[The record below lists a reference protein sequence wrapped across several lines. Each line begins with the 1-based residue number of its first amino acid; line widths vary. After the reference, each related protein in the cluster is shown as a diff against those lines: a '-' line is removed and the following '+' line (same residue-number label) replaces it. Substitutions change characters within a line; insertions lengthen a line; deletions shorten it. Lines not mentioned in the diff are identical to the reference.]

1 MQPLPFAMCGILSSQ
16 MALRRLGRGET
27 SPPHKNNPN
36 TKHTHPPSRSR
47 EAGMRVIIHCFVRNG
62 WVSFEKKAQ
71 GVTQGTTSM
80 QGGTPDDEGI
90 YVAQPVGDDAPQAGP
105 FEPDFAPAVSVEV
118 ISQSPLTMH
127 FAGVGT
133 KMLCSD
139 VPVTLCSFLPTA
151 PR

>member
-1 MQPLPFAMCGILSSQ
+1 
-16 MALRRLGRGET
+16 
-27 SPPHKNNPN
+27 
-36 TKHTHPPSRSR
+36 
-47 EAGMRVIIHCFVRNG
+47 MRVIIHCFVRNG

-133 KMLCSD
+133 KMLLQRRARHSLLFPSNRTSLKTLLHSRTSID
-139 VPVTLCSFLPTA
+139 HHTRPWPVVARYLPNRLPFLFQKKISA
-151 PR
+151 P